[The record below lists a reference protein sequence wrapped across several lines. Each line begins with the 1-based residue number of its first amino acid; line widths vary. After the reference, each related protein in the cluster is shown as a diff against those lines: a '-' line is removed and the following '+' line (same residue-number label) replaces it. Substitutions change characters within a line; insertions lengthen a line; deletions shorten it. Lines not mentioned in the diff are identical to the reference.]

1 MNSCR
6 YCKFLRTNREECFC
20 YSLNENYLQEGQDLF
35 LVPQQ
40 INFSCEYC
48 EPCCGFQDFFYF
60 DSEGNPHI
68 KETNYVWDVV
78 WSENDFR
85 NNKQNY

>member
-40 INFSCEYC
+40 IDFNCEYC
-48 EPCCGFQDFFYF
+48 EPISGYSDLYLYTSDRTPITPVTQDIWK
-60 DSEGNPHI
+60 D
-68 KETNYVWDVV
+68 VW
-78 WSENDFR
+78 
-85 NNKQNY
+85 